1 MLVKSIAAVIGPHG
15 ITINAVMP
23 GDIGTDIAREWDDAN
38 PEELERYRL
47 RTPVR
52 RRGRPEDIAAVVAF
66 LASAD
71 AEFVTGSCYLADG
84 GITSVL

>member
-23 GDIGTDIAREWDDAN
+23 GDIGTDIAREWDEAN

-47 RTPVR
+47 

-66 LASAD
+66 LASPE

-84 GITSVL
+84 GITSVI